1 MNIVSKWKSYSS
13 ICLPLLIGRERCFLA
28 FSFNYHLRPHKTKM
42 SVATAELGVI
52 EQARTGLD
60 PSGEKIDVETLDQ
73 VVMIMNK
80 SAGEQQRAAS
90 ELLSAFKTDA
100 RSWTKVDAILEYS
113 KHVETKYFGLQI
125 LEQLI
130 QTKWKSLPRDQCEGI
145 KGYIVS
151 KILEISSNEITD
163 EGTRLLLQKFNLV
176 LVQIVKFEWPRH
188 WPSFIMDI
196 VGSSRNSQYICMNN
210 MEILRLLSEEVFDY
224 DTNLTTSKAAFLKQE
239 FCSQFQ
245 AVHTLCLEILQS
257 SDNADL
263 VYATLRTLHGFLS
276 WAPVGFIFEN
286 SLIELIT
293 GRFMPFPNFRSL
305 CVQCLI
311 EISGID
317 ISGEPRYGVRLDIM
331 FKNVMSVLSDQIPIE
346 TDIADSYSRGQNA
359 DQQLISNLALFLA
372 TYLRKHCSICEIL
385 EDRPEASR
393 AETKAAHALALKY
406 LLKISEVEDTEV
418 FKICLDYWNWL
429 CAELFRESPFE
440 ALQANLLD
448 ALRLMR
454 ENNSENPRRRLYS
467 SVLSDLRMLMISRMA
482 KPEEVIV
489 VVNENNE
496 AVRELVKDTD
506 SIVLY
511 KTMRETLV
519 FLTHLDYR
527 DTETKMIEK
536 LQQQVNGNEFSWK
549 NLNTLCW
556 AIGSISGAM
565 REEDERRFLV
575 TVIRDLLGLCE
586 QKRGKNNKAVIA
598 SNIMYVVGQ
607 YPRFLRA
614 HWRFLKT
621 VINKLFEFMHE
632 SHEGVQDM
640 ACDTFIKIVV
650 KCKTHF
656 TCIQGGETQAFV
668 DEILHNLNTIICDL
682 SQPQVHVFY
691 EAMGHI
697 ISSETDENNQAR
709 LIEGLMTVPNR
720 IWAEIVE
727 HVSGNTQMFYDQ
739 DVLRNLIH
747 ILKTNVAACKSV
759 GAPFYTQ
766 INHIFNETIVIY
778 RLISSFINTLVSEQ
792 GPEVLK
798 QPIVKLMRAV
808 KREVLTLLSTWIA
821 RSNVARSDDLRRL
834 GMGNG
839 QTIVDRMSE
848 LVITPLFDTIL
859 EDYRTGVPDSREPK
873 VLSLLSI
880 TIVSFSDKFSGYLER
895 MMEIVFMP
903 TLEMIQAETS
913 QYPEHRVNF
922 FQMVQA
928 ATTSCFDVVI
938 KLPEKML
945 SLIVQSLLWALQHT
959 IRTVAEIGI
968 QMITELIK
976 RLREYPNE
984 ALRQKFYQTY
994 YTEMLTHVMGIVT
1007 DHNQVPFVG
1016 LGNLAE
1022 AVCQLFICA
1031 ESDITVNLSP
1041 NQSNVEHIA
1050 DSMAQILQRHFTNL
1064 NGDQIR
1070 VAIKGFFSYNRVQPK
1085 MRDHIRDFLVQ
1096 IKEDAGAD
1104 TADLFLEEK
1113 EKEIQRMQEEK
1124 NQVPGIQ
1131 NPHEIDEEMA

>member
-1 MNIVSKWKSYSS
+1 
-13 ICLPLLIGRERCFLA
+13 
-28 FSFNYHLRPHKTKM
+28 M
-42 SVATAELGVI
+42 SVATADLAVI

-60 PSGEKIDVETLDQ
+60 PSGEKIDVDTLDQ

-80 SAGEQQRAAS
+80 GVGENQRAAS

-130 QTKWKSLPRDQCEGI
+130 QTRWKSLPRDQCEGI

-163 EGTRLLLQKFNLV
+163 DGLRLLLQKFNLV

-210 MEILRLLSEEVFDY
+210 MEILRLLSEEVFDF

-245 AVHTLCLEILQS
+245 AVHNLCLEILQS

-263 VYATLRTLHGFLS
+263 VYSTLRTLHGFLS

-293 GRFMPFPNFRSL
+293 GRFMPFPTFRSL

-317 ISGEPRYGVRLDIM
+317 ISSDPKYGVRLDVM

-346 TDIADSYSRGQNA
+346 TDIAESYARGQNA
-359 DQQLISNLALFLA
+359 DQQLISNLSLFLA
-372 TYLRKHCSICEIL
+372 TYLRKHSSICEIL
-385 EDRPEASR
+385 EASPVDSR

-418 FKICLDYWNWL
+418 FKITLDYWNWL

-440 ALQANLLD
+440 AMQASLLD
-448 ALRLMR
+448 ALRVMR
-454 ENNSENPRRRLYS
+454 DNSNENPRRQLYS
-467 SVLSDLRMLMISRMA
+467 GVLSDLRMLMISRMA

-527 DTETKMIEK
+527 DTENKMIEK
-536 LQQQVNGNEFSWK
+536 LHQQVNGNEFSWK

-650 KCKTHF
+650 KCRTHF
-656 TCIQGGETQAFV
+656 TCVQSGENQAFV
-668 DEILHNLNTIICDL
+668 DEILMNLNTIICDL

-697 ISSETDENNQAR
+697 ICSESDEQNQIR
-709 LIEGLMTVPNR
+709 LIESLMSVPNR

-727 HVSGNTQMFYDQ
+727 TSNANPQLLYDQ
-739 DVLRNLIH
+739 DLLRNLIH
-747 ILKTNVAACKSV
+747 ILKSNVAACKSI
-759 GAPFYTQ
+759 GAPFFSQMNQ
-766 INHIFNETIVIY
+766 IFMEVVSMY
-778 RLISSFINTLVSEQ
+778 KLISTTICGLVQEQ

-808 KREVLTLLSTWIA
+808 KRESLTLTSTWIA
-821 RSNVARSDDLRRL
+821 RTNVCRIEDLRKL
-834 GMGNG
+834 ASANG
-839 QTIVDRMSE
+839 QDIMKRMCD
-848 LVITPLFDTIL
+848 LVVPAIFEVVL
-859 EDYRTGVPDSREPK
+859 EDYKNGVPDSREPK

-880 TIVSFSDKFSGYLER
+880 TIVVFNDKFAGYLEK
-895 MMEIVFMP
+895 MMEIVFVP

-913 QYPEHRVNF
+913 HYPEHRVNF
-922 FQMVQA
+922 FQMIQS
-928 ATTSCFDVVI
+928 ATTSCFDIVI
-938 KLPEKML
+938 QLPEKML
-945 SLIVQSLLWALQHT
+945 GLIVQSLLWALQHT

-968 QMITELIK
+968 QMITEFVK
-976 RLREYPNE
+976 RLREYPNNSV
-984 ALRQKFYQTY
+984 RQQFYSRY
-994 YTEMLTHVMGIVT
+994 FMEMLNHVMGVVT
-1007 DHNQVPFVG
+1007 DHNQVQFVG
-1016 LGNLAE
+1016 LANLSE

-1031 ESDITVNLSP
+1031 ESDIKVNLSESQ
-1041 NQSNVEHIA
+1041 NNVEYVA
-1050 DSMAQILQRHFTNL
+1050 DSMAQILQTHFSNL
-1064 NGDQIR
+1064 NADQVR
-1070 VAIKGFFSYNRVQPK
+1070 VAIKGFFSYNRVQTK
-1085 MRDHIRDFLVQ
+1085 MRDHIRDFLIQ

-1104 TADLFLEEK
+1104 TADLFLEDK
-1113 EKEIQRMQEEK
+1113 EKEIQRMQQEK
-1124 NQVPGIQ
+1124 NMVPGIQ
-1131 NPHEIDEEMA
+1131 NPHEVDEEMA